1 MSFAAWKV
9 LKDRAAMLLTA
20 ANKER
25 TALGVEWKL
34 SQMHGATGF
43 NRQPVK
49 ELATQH

>member
-1 MSFAAWKV
+1 V

-25 TALGVEWKL
+25 TALGIEREF

-43 NRQPVK
+43 YRQPVK
-49 ELATQH
+49 ELALHH